1 MVISSRRWPTSEPRS
16 FREVLFCQKKPQ
28 PIDKVQEST
37 QEIIIEAKENTQG
50 SINEAQESTQNIM
63 EGEISSKCD
72 SQSGNGGAVLEA
84 AKEYSVQHQMF
95 EDKLDVFN
103 NQSENTSDY
112 D

>member
-1 MVISSRRWPTSEPRS
+1 MS
-16 FREVLFCQKKPQ
+16 KKNQ

-72 SQSGNGGAVLEA
+72 SQSGNGGTVLEA

-95 EDKLDVFN
+95 EEKLDVFN

-112 D
+112 DETDRQ